1 METDDALNSTKKKI
15 GIMGGTFNPIHAG
28 HLMLAQWA
36 MEDAGLDQILFIPA
50 GYPYMKDKRQVL
62 DGKDRLKMVELAIE
76 GNPCFAASGMEI
88 VREGYTY
95 TCDTLEQLQTENNDA
110 FLYFIMG
117 ADCLYTIEK
126 WKDPERIFQACSVIA
141 AARNGSPLDDME
153 KKCLELKE
161 RYGARIRLLQFPAME
176 LSSTNIRERVV
187 NQQSI
192 RYMVPEK
199 VRSYILEN
207 HLYQI
212 S

>member
-1 METDDALNSTKKKI
+1 METSDTSNSTKKKI

-36 MEDAGLDQILFIPA
+36 MEDAELDRILFIPA
-50 GYPYMKDKRQVL
+50 GCPYMKDTNHVL
-62 DGKDRLKMVELAIE
+62 DGKNRLKMVELAIE
-76 GNPCFAASGMEI
+76 GNPYFAASGMEI

-95 TCDTLEQLQTENNDA
+95 TCDTLEQLQAENKNA
-110 FLYFIMG
+110 SLYFIMG
-117 ADCLYTIEK
+117 ADCLYSIEK
-126 WKDPERIFQACSVIA
+126 WKDPERIFKACTVIA
-141 AARNGSPLDDME
+141 AARNASPIEKME

-161 RYGARIRLLQFPAME
+161 KFGAGIRLLQFPAIE
-176 LSSTNIRERVV
+176 LSSTNIRERVA

-192 RYMVPEK
+192 RYMVPEN
-199 VRSYILEN
+199 VRAYICDN